1 MEVLPEYEFN
11 YIVDDNLSGYVNLP
25 SKVLKDLKD
34 AEFPLVFRLST
45 NISGIIENEIFCG
58 VKEFIDGK
66 NMSVPKWMME
76 NLMSPENGKIKV
88 EYVKYIPPGKYIELQ
103 PLEEELFNV
112 PDYDAVLE
120 HVLSD
125 HCILSRNQ
133 TFKIRVFDKE
143 FNIKINDVEIDWEK
157 TDLEKLTDKFSDNFI
172 NVVNKDINVNIVNSF
187 YKEPEPIIEPEE
199 LIEPECK
206 TESKENKP
214 VLITGGRTLSR
225 EELRQH
231 YIKFY
236 GKK

>member
-11 YIVDDNLSGYVNLP
+11 YVVDDNLSGYVNLP

-58 VKEFIDGK
+58 VKEFIEGK

-112 PDYDAVLE
+112 QDYDAVLE

-125 HCILSRNQ
+125 HCILCKNQ
-133 TFKIRVFDKE
+133 IFKIRVFDKE

-157 TDLEKLTDKFSDNFI
+157 ANLEKLTEKFSDNFI
-172 NVVNKDINVNIVNSF
+172 NVVNKDINVNIINSF
-187 YKEPEPIIEPEE
+187 YKEPEPIVEPEPVE
-199 LIEPECK
+199 EIK
-206 TESKENKP
+206 ESQDDKP
-214 VLITGGRTLSR
+214 VLTTGGTNLSKEQLR
-225 EELRQH
+225 EH